1 LISAAAPVEVPV
13 PDPPLAD
20 ALAPPAG
27 ADGAVELVT
36 GICVP
41 AEVELLELLEQ
52 AAAASTATIAP
63 AIARLLAGWNRIC
76 RAS

>member
-1 LISAAAPVEVPV
+1 
-13 PDPPLAD
+13 
-20 ALAPPAG
+20 
-27 ADGAVELVT
+27 LVT